1 MKEWLMENKSG
12 MYSKINEINPALLG
26 AGQAAADAQMQ
37 QQDDQKGDM
46 VDNVSMGLE
55 EVKGKTT
62 TVKIEEEPFFVLGK
76 EYMINGDVEVE
87 TVPEESGHVFES
99 VKIKITELHVENG
112 DEYRQIQDPVAI
124 KTVEDLINTD
134 PKLNF
139 ELKDLISK
147 KDIDLSEPEEDT
159 YEPDVDEQIGVGYVS
174 KTRTP
179 EDKPFF
185 PGN

>member
-1 MKEWLMENKSG
+1 MSNQ
-12 MYSKINEINPALLG
+12 I
-26 AGQAAADAQMQ
+26 
-37 QQDDQKGDM
+37 
-46 VDNVSMGLE
+46 
-55 EVKGKTT
+55 
-62 TVKIEEEPFFVLGK
+62 TVL
-76 EYMINGDVEVE
+76 
-87 TVPEESGHVFES
+87 
-99 VKIKITELHVENG
+99 KITELHIEHGN
-112 DEYRQIQDPVAI
+112 EYRQIQDPVAI

-179 EDKPFF
+179 EDKPFQI
-185 PGN
+185 GRAHV